1 MKRLWFGA
9 AALAVLL
16 ALGLYLNS
24 VITDLTRSPEQ
35 DLDKAAV
42 AALEENWPLASALYL
57 RAENHWDSH
66 RNLTAVLAH
75 HNPIEEIDAGFAALP
90 SYAACEDAVS
100 FCAACSQL
108 AQQLR
113 SLANPHGPHWWNLL

>member
-9 AALAVLL
+9 GLL
-16 ALGLYLNS
+16 VFLLVAGLYLGDALP
-24 VITDLTRSPEQ
+24 DLIQPAEA

-57 RAENHWDSH
+57 RAQKHWDSC
-66 RNLTAVLAH
+66 RSLTAVLAH
-75 HNPIEEIDAGFAALP
+75 HDPIQQIDVGFAALP
-90 SYAACEDAVS
+90 AYAAVEDTTA
-100 FCAACSQL
+100 FCSACSQL

-113 SLANPHGPHWWNLL
+113 SLPQPHGATWWNII

>member
-9 AALAVLL
+9 GLL
-16 ALGLYLNS
+16 AFLLAASLYLGNS
-24 VITDLTRSPEQ
+24 LTDLTKPVES

-42 AALEENWPLASALYL
+42 AALENNWPLASALYL
-57 RAENHWDSH
+57 RAQGYWDSH

-75 HNPIEEIDAGFAALP
+75 HDPIQQIDVGFAALP
-90 SYAACEDAVS
+90 SYASCEDSAG

-113 SLANPHGPHWWNLL
+113 SLPQPHSPTWWNLL

>member
-9 AALAVLL
+9 GLL
-16 ALGLYLNS
+16 AFLLLVSLNLGNAL
-24 VITDLTRSPEQ
+24 TDLTEPVES

-57 RAENHWDSH
+57 RAEKHWTAR
-66 RNLTAVLAH
+66 RNLAAVLAH
-75 HNPIEEIDAGFAALP
+75 HDPIQQIDVGFAALP
-90 SYAACEDAVS
+90 SLAACADSAG

-113 SLANPHGPHWWNLL
+113 ALPQPHGPKWWNFL

>member
-9 AALAVLL
+9 GLL
-16 ALGLYLNS
+16 VFLLVAGLYLG
-24 VITDLTRSPEQ
+24 DALPELIQ
-35 DLDKAAV
+35 PAEADLDKAAV

-57 RAENHWDSH
+57 RAAKHWEKH
-66 RNLTAVLAH
+66 RNLTAVLTH
-75 HNPIEEIDAGFAALP
+75 HDPIQQIDVGFAALP
-90 SYAACEDAVS
+90 SYAAVEDAAG

-113 SLANPHGPHWWNLL
+113 SLPQPHGPKWWNFL